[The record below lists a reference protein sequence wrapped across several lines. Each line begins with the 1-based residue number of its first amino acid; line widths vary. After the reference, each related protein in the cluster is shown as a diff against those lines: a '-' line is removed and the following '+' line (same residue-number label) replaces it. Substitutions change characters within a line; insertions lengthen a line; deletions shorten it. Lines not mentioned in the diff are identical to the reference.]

1 MRRAE
6 RFSLGLCLCFRLL
19 RTLMPCCCGWVLRVC
34 SYSVKNVKRDFSNG
48 FLVAEI
54 FSRYY
59 QNDIYMHRC
68 EVCRLACSRAVAV
81 KLRSS
86 VAPQL

>member
-1 MRRAE
+1 VPR
-6 RFSLGLCLCFRLL
+6 
-19 RTLMPCCCGWVLRVC
+19 

-68 EVCRLACSRAVAV
+68 ASPQALDRRCIAAPLSVPRRLAPRRCTDANPAHLAAALTTAR
-81 KLRSS
+81 R
-86 VAPQL
+86 

>member
-1 MRRAE
+1 MQGRWV
-6 RFSLGLCLCFRLL
+6 LGPVPAVAVAGADVLL
-19 RTLMPCCCGWVLRVC
+19 RVAGLRVC

-68 EVCRLACSRAVAV
+68 ESVRGLCSPVAYFDE
-81 KLRSS
+81 R
-86 VAPQL
+86 

>member
-1 MRRAE
+1 MGRGCAWPCML
-6 RFSLGLCLCFRLL
+6 LG
-19 RTLMPCCCGWVLRVC
+19 GGVLVRVVAGVGC
-34 SYSVKNVKRDFSNG
+34 VGRCADVVDVCVVCWRSYSVKNVKRDFSNG

-68 EVCRLACSRAVAV
+68 GALLARSR
-81 KLRSS
+81 RCNDC
-86 VAPQL
+86 

>member
-1 MRRAE
+1 MRVR
-6 RFSLGLCLCFRLL
+6 
-19 RTLMPCCCGWVLRVC
+19 

-68 EVCRLACSRAVAV
+68 EPVVAWLIARCAVMNAE
-81 KLRSS
+81 R
-86 VAPQL
+86 